1 MAGPAVQASNLR
13 DDAMAGE
20 LGRLIERQQPGYAL
34 EQPFYCDPDI
44 FRLEQE
50 KVFLKHWLY
59 VGHQSQIP
67 NPGEYFVFEI
77 AQESVIVVRGKDAE
91 IHALVNVCRHR
102 GSRVCK
108 QSSGRVKLFVC
119 PYHGWSY
126 GLDGRLARAWA
137 MPADFD
143 KASHGLH
150 QISCEVFHGLIFINF
165 AGEAGAFEEA
175 RKALDDALAPF
186 NLAKTKVAHSEVC
199 RVEANWKLAVENYD
213 ECYHC
218 APSHPEFALSHSIK
232 LPEIK
237 TAELMRELAV
247 QAAKAGLSVDP
258 VGNLEERG
266 RGLSIEFY
274 YDRYALFEGYL
285 TGSEDGQPL
294 APLLGSLTVWDRGA
308 SNLQLGQMSYL
319 LIYSDHAVVYRFTPL
334 ALQET
339 EVEIIWLVKETA
351 VEGEDYDLERLT
363 WLWHVTTDADK
374 DIIERN
380 QKGVNSRFYQPG
392 PYSPMEPF
400 CPEFVAWY
408 LEKMRLGHGVP
419 NG

>member
-34 EQPFYCDPDI
+34 ERPFYCDRDI

-59 VGHQSQIP
+59 VGHQSQIA
-67 NPGEYFVFEI
+67 NPGDYFVFEI

-91 IHALVNVCRHR
+91 IRALVNVCRHR

-108 QSSGRVKLFVC
+108 QSSGRARFFVC
-119 PYHGWSY
+119 PNHGWSY

-165 AGEAGAFEEA
+165 GGEDGAFEEA
-175 RKALDDALAPF
+175 HKALDDALAPF

-199 RVEANWKLAVENYD
+199 RIEGNWKLAVENYD

-218 APSHPEFALSHSIK
+218 APSHPEF
-232 LPEIK
+232 
-237 TAELMRELAV
+237 
-247 QAAKAGLSVDP
+247 SVVSQD
-258 VGNLEERG
+258 
-266 RGLSIEFY
+266 
-274 YDRYALFEGYL
+274 
-285 TGSEDGQPL
+285 
-294 APLLGSLTVWDRGA
+294 
-308 SNLQLGQMSYL
+308 
-319 LIYSDHAVVYRFTPL
+319 VV
-334 ALQET
+334 
-339 EVEIIWLVKETA
+339 
-351 VEGEDYDLERLT
+351 
-363 WLWHVTTDADK
+363 
-374 DIIERN
+374 
-380 QKGVNSRFYQPG
+380 
-392 PYSPMEPF
+392 
-400 CPEFVAWY
+400 
-408 LEKMRLGHGVP
+408 
-419 NG
+419 